1 MRLDPGRTSG
11 SGTPEE
17 CPNTI
22 VPQSRSPLKFFV
34 LVFALS
40 VPFWLL
46 GAVTDLQLL
55 PGLPIS
61 ALALVCPVT
70 AAAILV
76 HRQHGTSGVIRLLKR
91 ALDCQRISA
100 KVWYAPIL
108 LLMPAV
114 MVLSYGLMRVMG
126 MPLAT
131 PGFSVPGA
139 VVLFL
144 AFVLGGAGEELGWSG
159 YVIDPMQR
167 RWTALQASILLGS
180 VWATWH
186 LVALAQ
192 ADRSLTW
199 IAGWCLSTVAQRV
212 LIVWIYNNTRNSVF
226 GTILFH
232 ATSNLGWQLFPNHG
246 SHYDPRVTGVI
257 LAFAAAVVTVIWGP
271 RTLARYR
278 NA

>member
-1 MRLDPGRTSG
+1 MKLDRGRTS
-11 SGTPEE
+11 
-17 CPNTI
+17 I
-22 VPQSRSPLKFFV
+22 VPRSTSPLKFFV

-40 VPFWLL
+40 IPFWLL

-55 PGLPIS
+55 PGLPMS
-61 ALALVCPVT
+61 ALALFCPVT

-76 HRQHGTSGVIRLLKR
+76 HRQNGTSGVIRLLKR
-91 ALDCQRISA
+91 ALDYQRISA
-100 KVWYAPIL
+100 KVWCAPIL

-131 PGFSVPGA
+131 PQFSVLGA

-144 AFVLGGAGEELGWSG
+144 AFVLGGAAEELGWSG

-186 LVALAQ
+186 LVALVQ

-212 LIVWIYNNTRNSVF
+212 LMVWIYNNTRNSVF
-226 GTILFH
+226 GAILFH

-278 NA
+278 NS

>member
-1 MRLDPGRTSG
+1 VNESARAASHA
-11 SGTPEE
+11 
-17 CPNTI
+17 
-22 VPQSRSPLKFFV
+22 SPLKFFL

-40 VPFWLL
+40 VPFWVL
-46 GAVTDLQLL
+46 GAATDLQLL
-55 PGLPIS
+55 PGLPVS
-61 ALALVCPVT
+61 ALAILCPVT

-76 HRQHGTSGVIRLLKR
+76 HGQNGTQGVIRLLKR
-91 ALDCQRISA
+91 ALDCQRIRA
-100 KVWYAPIL
+100 KKWYAPIL

-114 MVLSYGLMRVMG
+114 MVSSYGLMRVMG
-126 MPLAT
+126 MPLPT
-131 PGFSVPGA
+131 PEFSVLGA

-144 AFVLGGAGEELGWSG
+144 VFLVAGAAEELGWSG

-180 VWATWH
+180 VWAAWH
-186 LVALAQ
+186 IVALMQ
-192 ADRSLTW
+192 ADRSFPW

-212 LIVWIYNNTRNSVF
+212 LMVWIYNNTRSSVF
-226 GTILFH
+226 GAILFH
-232 ATSNLGWQLFPNHG
+232 ATSNLGWQLFPNQG

-271 RTLARYR
+271 RRLARSR

>member
-1 MRLDPGRTSG
+1 M
-11 SGTPEE
+11 
-17 CPNTI
+17 
-22 VPQSRSPLKFFV
+22 
-34 LVFALS
+34 FALS

-55 PGLPIS
+55 PGLPMS
-61 ALALVCPVT
+61 AFALFCPVT

-76 HRQHGTSGVIRLLKR
+76 HRQNGTQGVIRLLKR
-91 ALDCQRISA
+91 ALDYQRISA
-100 KVWYAPIL
+100 KAWYAPIL

-126 MPLAT
+126 MPLPT
-131 PGFSVPGA
+131 PQFSVLGA

-144 AFVLGGAGEELGWSG
+144 AFFLGGAAEELGWSG

-186 LVALAQ
+186 IVALVQ

-199 IAGWCLSTVAQRV
+199 IAGWCLSTAR
-212 LIVWIYNNTRNSVF
+212 Y
-226 GTILFH
+226 
-232 ATSNLGWQLFPNHG
+232 FPEA
-246 SHYDPRVTGVI
+246 SSISFRR
-257 LAFAAAVVTVIWGP
+257 AVVYGLNVLAISIQYQLNKWGWLSSP
-271 RTLARYR
+271 VFLAVKPINRPGSFR
-278 NA
+278 EPPF